1 MKPLNSLSFVLAP
14 LAGALLTALALPA
27 QADAITDWNLR
38 SAQIIGEAR
47 IGTPPAVRVMALV
60 QTAAYEAVQDATRT
74 TPTNAQ
80 AVDAAV
86 AAAHR
91 TIFSQLLPAQRSA
104 VDAAFQAAVAT
115 IPDDALR
122 THQLAVGERAAQR
135 VLAERSAD
143 LPRTPDTYRPHT
155 TPGVYVPTVIPAVT
169 QWPQRKPWLLQG
181 VHQFRPGPPPALNSE
196 HWARDFNEV
205 KALGGRDSKQRSTE
219 QTEIGRFWDYSLP
232 AVYHGVVRSVALQ
245 PGRDVLAN
253 ARLFA
258 TVAQAMDDAVMAV
271 FDAKYTYNLWRPIT
285 AIRNGDVDGHEGT
298 ERDPTWAP
306 LIDTPMH
313 PEYPCAHCI
322 LAATVATVIKAQ
334 ARERPLPE
342 LSTASPTAQDAVRRW
357 NSVESFMQEVAL
369 ARIVAGVHYRNSTEV
384 GLAMGQRI
392 GEWAV
397 SRVAAADH

>member
-1 MKPLNSLSFVLAP
+1 MNSLNSLSFVLPP

-27 QADAITDWNLR
+27 QADAITDWNQR

-60 QTAAYEAVQDATRT
+60 QTAAYEAARDAARGA
-74 TPTNAQ
+74 PASAQ
-80 AVDAAV
+80 AVDAAI

-91 TIFSQLLPAQRSA
+91 ATFSQLLPAQRAA
-104 VDAAFQAAVAT
+104 VDAAFQSALAAM
-115 IPDDALR
+115 PDDALR
-122 THQLAVGERAAQR
+122 TQQLAVGERAAQR

-143 LPRTPDTYRPHT
+143 LPRTADTYRPHT
-155 TPGVYVPTVIPAVT
+155 TPGVYVPTVTPAVT
-169 QWPQRKPWLLQG
+169 QWPQRKPWLLQS
-181 VHQFRPGPPPALNSE
+181 VDQFRPGPPPALNSE
-196 HWARDFNEV
+196 RWARDYNEV
-205 KALGGRDSKQRSTE
+205 KALGARDSKQRSTE

-232 AVYHGVVRSVALQ
+232 VVYHGVVRSVALQ

-258 TVAQAMDDAVMAV
+258 TVAQAMDDAMMAV
-271 FDAKYTYNLWRPIT
+271 FDAKYTYNLWRPVT
-285 AIRNGDVDGHEGT
+285 AIRNGDVDGHDGT
-298 ERDPTWAP
+298 ERDATWAP

-322 LAATVATVIKAQ
+322 VAATVATVLKAQ
-334 ARERPLPE
+334 ARERPLPV
-342 LSTASPTAQDAVRRW
+342 LSAASPTAQDAVRRW

-392 GEWAV
+392 GDWAV
-397 SRVAAADH
+397 SRGAAADN